1 MKLVLVIGM
10 VLLLSAPV
18 QAVWGHSLFNSAEE
32 FFGGYRVQIATL
44 PEFPQIGEDSQ
55 ILLRV
60 TDGDFEEVDRMTIGM
75 RIFLND
81 DQIYAAAPTSV
92 ESAHF
97 ETVFV
102 FDSPGNHIAK
112 VDLYNVGER
121 GILTYTFNISTQ
133 SPFGY
138 IFILSITIGASIF
151 AIVMGYVYVP
161 RYIRSKFR
169 S

>member
-81 DQIYAAAPTSV
+81 DQIYAVAPTSV
-92 ESAHF
+92 ESSHF

-102 FDSPGNHIAK
+102 FDSPG
-112 VDLYNVGER
+112 
-121 GILTYTFNISTQ
+121 TT
-133 SPFGY
+133 
-138 IFILSITIGASIF
+138 
-151 AIVMGYVYVP
+151 
-161 RYIRSKFR
+161 
-169 S
+169 